1 MSHALLSA
9 SGAHRWLS
17 CTPSAK
23 LEEQFPDSTSTYA
36 EEGTLAHELCEI
48 KVNKALLGM
57 PTKTYN
63 STLKKIKG
71 NDLYQTEMDKY
82 TDEYLD
88 YILEKVH
95 SFDSP
100 PTVIVEKKVDFSSYV
115 PEGFGTADCII
126 LGDGELHI
134 VDFKYGKGVE
144 VSAENNPQMMLYAL
158 GAYLEYSFL
167 FQIEAVKMTIVQ
179 PRIGNISEYSML
191 VEELLEWA
199 ELTVKPR
206 AQMAWNGEGDYVA
219 GDHCKFCRAKA
230 SCRERA
236 RKNLEAENFELK
248 EGPLLSLEEIGEA
261 LKKAIDL
268 AKWAE
273 DLKEYALAES
283 LKGNDIPGWKAV
295 EGRGSRNF
303 TDNDLAI
310 KKLKEA
316 GIAEELLYER
326 KQYTL
331 AQIEKMVGTK
341 EFKKI
346 VGDLVVKNPGKPTLV
361 VDTDKREK
369 ITNKVTAAEDFADE
383 I

>member
-144 VSAENNPQMMLYAL
+144 VSAEYNPQTMLYAL

-199 ELTVKPR
+199 ELIVKPK
-206 AQMAWNGEGDYVA
+206 AQMAWLGNGDYTA
-219 GDHCKFCRAKA
+219 GEHCKFCRARA

-236 RKNLEAENFELK
+236 RKNLETENFELK
-248 EGPLLSLEEIGEA
+248 KGPLLSPDEIGEA

-341 EFKKI
+341 DFKKI

>member
-9 SGAHRWLS
+9 SGARRWLF

-144 VSAENNPQMMLYAL
+144 VSAEYNPQMMLYAL

-199 ELTVKPR
+199 ELIVKPK
-206 AQMAWNGEGDYVA
+206 AQMAWLGNGDYTA
-219 GDHCKFCRAKA
+219 GEHCKFCRARA

-236 RKNLEAENFELK
+236 RKNLETENFELK
-248 EGPLLSLEEIGEA
+248 KGPLLSPDEIGEA

-331 AQIEKMVGTK
+331 AQIEKVVGTK
-341 EFKKI
+341 DFKKI

>member
-9 SGAHRWLS
+9 SGAHRWLL

-48 KVNKALLGM
+48 KVNKALLGL
-57 PTKTYN
+57 TIKEYN
-63 STLKKIKG
+63 SALKKIKG
-71 NDLYQTEMDKY
+71 NKLYQNEMDKY

-95 SFDSP
+95 SFDYP
-100 PTVIVEKKVDFSSYV
+100 PTIIVEKRVDFSSYV

-144 VSAENNPQMMLYAL
+144 VSAEYNPQMMLYAL

-199 ELTVKPR
+199 ELTVKPK
-206 AQMAWNGEGDYVA
+206 AQMAWLGNGDYTA
-219 GDHCKFCRAKA
+219 GEHCKFCRAKA

-236 RKNLEAENFELK
+236 RKNLETEKFELK
-248 EGPLLSLEEIGEA
+248 KGPLLSPGEIGEA
-261 LKKAIDL
+261 LKKAVDL

-295 EGRGSRNF
+295 EGRGNRNF

-310 KKLKEA
+310 KKLKDA

-331 AQIEKMVGTK
+331 AKIEKLVGTK
-341 EFKKI
+341 DFKKI

-361 VDTDKREK
+361 VDTDKRDR
-369 ITNKVTAAEDFADE
+369 ISNKVTAAEDFADE

>member
-9 SGAHRWLS
+9 SGAHRWLL

-36 EEGTLAHELCEI
+36 EEGTLAHELCEN
-48 KVNKALLGM
+48 KVKKSLLGL
-57 PTKTYN
+57 TIKEYN
-63 STLKKIKG
+63 SALKKIKG
-71 NDLYQTEMDKY
+71 NKLYQNEMDKY

-95 SFDSP
+95 SFDYP
-100 PTVIVEKKVDFSSYV
+100 PTIIVEKRVDFSSYV

-144 VSAENNPQMMLYAL
+144 VSAEYNPQMMLYAL

-199 ELTVKPR
+199 ELTVKPK
-206 AQMAWNGEGDYVA
+206 AQMAWNGEGDFVA
-219 GDHCKFCRAKA
+219 GEHCKFCRAKA
-230 SCRERA
+230 LCRERA
-236 RKNLEAENFELK
+236 RKNLEAEKFELK
-248 EGPLLSLEEIGEA
+248 KGPLLSPGEIGEA
-261 LKKAIDL
+261 LKKAVDL

-310 KKLKEA
+310 KKLKDA

-331 AQIEKMVGTK
+331 AQIEKLIGAK
-341 EFKKI
+341 EFKNI

-361 VDTDKREK
+361 IETDERDR
-369 ITNKVTAAEDFADE
+369 ISNKVTAAEDFADE

>member
-9 SGAHRWLS
+9 SGAHRWLL

-36 EEGTLAHELCEI
+36 EEGTLAHELCEN
-48 KVNKALLGM
+48 KVKKSLLGL
-57 PTKTYN
+57 TIKEYN
-63 STLKKIKG
+63 SALKKIKG
-71 NDLYQTEMDKY
+71 NKLYQNEMDKY

-95 SFDSP
+95 SFDYP
-100 PTVIVEKKVDFSSYV
+100 PTIIVEKRVDFSSYV

-144 VSAENNPQMMLYAL
+144 VSAEYNPQMMLYAL

-199 ELTVKPR
+199 ELTVKPK
-206 AQMAWNGEGDYVA
+206 AQMAWLGNGDYTA
-219 GDHCKFCRAKA
+219 GEHCKFCRAKA

-236 RKNLEAENFELK
+236 RKNLETEKFELK
-248 EGPLLSLEEIGEA
+248 KGPLLSPGEIGEA
-261 LKKAIDL
+261 LKKAVDL

-295 EGRGSRNF
+295 EGRGNRNF

-331 AQIEKMVGTK
+331 AQIEKLVGTK
-341 EFKKI
+341 DFKKI

>member
-100 PTVIVEKKVDFSSYV
+100 STVIVEKKVDFSSYV

-191 VEELLEWA
+191 VEELLEWS

-361 VDTDKREK
+361 VNTDKREK

>member
-144 VSAENNPQMMLYAL
+144 VSAEYNPQMMLYAL

-199 ELTVKPR
+199 ELIVKPK
-206 AQMAWNGEGDYVA
+206 AQMAWLGNGDYTA
-219 GDHCKFCRAKA
+219 GEHCKFCRARA

-236 RKNLEAENFELK
+236 RKNLETENFELK

-283 LKGNDIPGWKAV
+283 LKGNNIPGWKAV

-331 AQIEKMVGTK
+331 AQIEKLVGTK
-341 EFKKI
+341 DFKKI

>member
-1 MSHALLSA
+1 MAHALLSA
-9 SGAHRWLS
+9 SGAHRWIA

-57 PTKTYN
+57 STKAYN
-63 STLKKIKG
+63 SALKKIKG

-82 TDEYLD
+82 TEEYLE
-88 YILEKVH
+88 YIQEKVH
-95 SFDSP
+95 SFEYP
-100 PTVIVEKKVDFSSYV
+100 PTIIVEKKVDFSDYV

-126 LGDGELHI
+126 LADGELHI

-144 VSAENNPQMMLYAL
+144 VFADYNPQMMLYAL

-167 FQIEAVKMTIVQ
+167 FQIDAIKMTIVQ
-179 PRIGNISEYSML
+179 PRLNNISEFSIG
-191 VEELLEWA
+191 VNELLEWA
-199 ELTVKPR
+199 DSTVRPK
-206 AQMAWNGEGDYVA
+206 AQMAWNGEGDFVA
-219 GDHCKFCRAKA
+219 GEHCKFCRAKA
-230 SCRERA
+230 LCRERA
-236 RKNLEAENFELK
+236 RKNLEAEKFELK
-248 EGPLLSLEEIGEA
+248 EGPLLSLDEIGEA

-295 EGRGSRNF
+295 EGRGNRNF

-331 AQIEKMVGTK
+331 AQIEKLVGTK
-341 EFKKI
+341 DFKKI

>member
-369 ITNKVTAAEDFADE
+369 ITNKVTAAEDFADK

>member
-71 NDLYQTEMDKY
+71 NGLYQTEMDKY

-144 VSAENNPQMMLYAL
+144 VSAEYNPQMMLYAL

-199 ELTVKPR
+199 ELTVKPK
-206 AQMAWNGEGDYVA
+206 AQMAWLGNGEYTA
-219 GDHCKFCRAKA
+219 GEHCKFCKAKA

-248 EGPLLSLEEIGEA
+248 KGPLLSPDEIGEA
-261 LKKAIDL
+261 LKKAIYL

-295 EGRGSRNF
+295 EGRSSRNF

-331 AQIEKMVGTK
+331 AQMEKMVGAK
-341 EFKKI
+341 DFKKI

-361 VDTDKREK
+361 VDADKREK

>member
-1 MSHALLSA
+1 MAHALLSA

-48 KVNKALLGM
+48 KVKKALLGM

-63 STLKKIKG
+63 SVLKKIKG
-71 NDLYQTEMDKY
+71 NELYQTEMDKY

-144 VSAENNPQMMLYAL
+144 VSAEYNPQMMLYAL

-167 FQIEAVKMTIVQ
+167 FQIDNVKMTIVQ

-199 ELTVKPR
+199 DNTVKPK
-206 AQMAWNGEGDYVA
+206 AQMAWNGEGDFVA
-219 GDHCKFCRAKA
+219 GEHCKFCRAKA
-230 SCRERA
+230 LCRERT
-236 RKNLEAENFELK
+236 RKNLEVEKFELK
-248 EGPLLSLEEIGEA
+248 EGPLLSLDEIGDA

-331 AQIEKMVGTK
+331 AQIEKLVGTK

>member
-144 VSAENNPQMMLYAL
+144 VSAEYNPQMMLYAL

-199 ELTVKPR
+199 ELIVKPK
-206 AQMAWNGEGDYVA
+206 AQMAWLGNGDYTA
-219 GDHCKFCRAKA
+219 GEHCKFCRARA

-236 RKNLEAENFELK
+236 RKNLETENFELK
-248 EGPLLSLEEIGEA
+248 KGPLLSPDEIGEA

-331 AQIEKMVGTK
+331 AQIEKVVGTK
-341 EFKKI
+341 DFKKI

>member
-23 LEEQFPDSTSTYA
+23 LEEQLPDSTSTYA

-144 VSAENNPQMMLYAL
+144 VSEARSA
-158 GAYLEYSFL
+158 AYC
-167 FQIEAVKMTIVQ
+167 
-179 PRIGNISEYSML
+179 IS
-191 VEELLEWA
+191 
-199 ELTVKPR
+199 
-206 AQMAWNGEGDYVA
+206 
-219 GDHCKFCRAKA
+219 
-230 SCRERA
+230 
-236 RKNLEAENFELK
+236 
-248 EGPLLSLEEIGEA
+248 
-261 LKKAIDL
+261 
-268 AKWAE
+268 
-273 DLKEYALAES
+273 
-283 LKGNDIPGWKAV
+283 
-295 EGRGSRNF
+295 
-303 TDNDLAI
+303 
-310 KKLKEA
+310 
-316 GIAEELLYER
+316 
-326 KQYTL
+326 
-331 AQIEKMVGTK
+331 
-341 EFKKI
+341 
-346 VGDLVVKNPGKPTLV
+346 
-361 VDTDKREK
+361 
-369 ITNKVTAAEDFADE
+369 
-383 I
+383 

>member
-1 MSHALLSA
+1 M
-9 SGAHRWLS
+9 
-17 CTPSAK
+17 
-23 LEEQFPDSTSTYA
+23 
-36 EEGTLAHELCEI
+36 
-48 KVNKALLGM
+48 
-57 PTKTYN
+57 
-63 STLKKIKG
+63 
-71 NDLYQTEMDKY
+71 
-82 TDEYLD
+82 
-88 YILEKVH
+88 
-95 SFDSP
+95 
-100 PTVIVEKKVDFSSYV
+100 
-115 PEGFGTADCII
+115 
-126 LGDGELHI
+126 
-134 VDFKYGKGVE
+134 DFKYGKGVE
-144 VSAENNPQMMLYAL
+144 VFADYNPQMMLYAL

-167 FQIEAVKMTIVQ
+167 FQIDAIKMTIVQ
-179 PRIGNISEYSML
+179 PRLNNISEFSIG
-191 VEELLEWA
+191 VNELLEWA
-199 ELTVKPR
+199 DSTVRPK
-206 AQMAWNGEGDYVA
+206 AQMAWNGEGDFVA
-219 GDHCKFCRAKA
+219 GEHCKFCRAKA
-230 SCRERA
+230 LCRERA
-236 RKNLEAENFELK
+236 RKNLEAEKFELK
-248 EGPLLSLEEIGEA
+248 EGPLLSLDEIGEA

-295 EGRGSRNF
+295 EGRGNRNF

-331 AQIEKMVGTK
+331 AQIEKLVGTK
-341 EFKKI
+341 DFKKI

>member
-191 VEELLEWA
+191 VEELLEWS
-199 ELTVKPR
+199 ELIVKPR

-361 VDTDKREK
+361 VNTDKREK

>member
-1 MSHALLSA
+1 MAHALLSA
-9 SGAHRWLS
+9 SGAHRWIA

-48 KVNKALLGM
+48 KVKKALLDM
-57 PTKTYN
+57 PTKAYN
-63 STLKKIKG
+63 SVLKKIKG
-71 NDLYQTEMDKY
+71 NELYQTEMDKY
-82 TDEYLD
+82 TEEYLE
-88 YILEKVH
+88 YIQEKVH
-95 SFDSP
+95 SFEFP
-100 PTVIVEKKVDFSSYV
+100 PTIIVEKKVNFSDYV

-126 LGDGELHI
+126 LSDGSLHI

-144 VSAENNPQMMLYAL
+144 VSAEYNQQMMLYAL

-167 FQIEAVKMTIVQ
+167 FQIDNVKMTIVQ
-179 PRIGNISEYSML
+179 PRINNISEFSIG
-191 VEELLEWA
+191 VSELLEWA
-199 ELTVKPR
+199 DNTVKPK
-206 AQMAWNGEGDYVA
+206 AQMAWNGEGDFVA
-219 GDHCKFCRAKA
+219 GEHCKFCRAKA
-230 SCRERA
+230 LCRERA
-236 RKNLEAENFELK
+236 RKNLEAEKFELK
-248 EGPLLSLEEIGEA
+248 EGPLLSLDEIGDA

-295 EGRGSRNF
+295 EGRGIRNF

-316 GIAEELLYER
+316 GVAEELLYER

>member
-144 VSAENNPQMMLYAL
+144 VSAEYNPQMMLYAL

-199 ELTVKPR
+199 ELIVKPK
-206 AQMAWNGEGDYVA
+206 AQMAWLGNGDYTA
-219 GDHCKFCRAKA
+219 GEHCKFCRARA

-236 RKNLEAENFELK
+236 RKNLETENFELK
-248 EGPLLSLEEIGEA
+248 KGPLLSPDEIGEA

-295 EGRGSRNF
+295 EGRGNRNF

>member
-283 LKGNDIPGWKAV
+283 LKGNGIPGWKAV

-361 VDTDKREK
+361 VNTDKREK

>member
-63 STLKKIKG
+63 STSKKIKG

-283 LKGNDIPGWKAV
+283 LKGNGIPGWKAV

-361 VDTDKREK
+361 VNTDKREK

>member
-1 MSHALLSA
+1 MAHALLSA
-9 SGAHRWLS
+9 SGAHRWIA

-57 PTKTYN
+57 STKAYN
-63 STLKKIKG
+63 SALKKIKG

-82 TDEYLD
+82 TEEYLE
-88 YILEKVH
+88 YIQEKVH
-95 SFDSP
+95 SFEYP
-100 PTVIVEKKVDFSSYV
+100 PTIIVEKKVDFSDYV

-126 LGDGELHI
+126 LADGELHI

-144 VSAENNPQMMLYAL
+144 VFADYNPQMMLYAL

-167 FQIEAVKMTIVQ
+167 FQIDAIKMTIVQ
-179 PRIGNISEYSML
+179 PRLNNISEFSIG
-191 VEELLEWA
+191 VNELLEWA
-199 ELTVKPR
+199 DSTVRPK
-206 AQMAWNGEGDYVA
+206 AQMAWNGEGDFVA
-219 GDHCKFCRAKA
+219 GEHCKFCRAKA
-230 SCRERA
+230 LCRERA
-236 RKNLEAENFELK
+236 RKNLEAEKFELK
-248 EGPLLSLEEIGEA
+248 EGPLLSLDEIGEA

-295 EGRGSRNF
+295 EGRGNRNF

-361 VDTDKREK
+361 VNTDKREK

>member
-144 VSAENNPQMMLYAL
+144 VSAEYNPQMMLYAL

-199 ELTVKPR
+199 ELIVKPK
-206 AQMAWNGEGDYVA
+206 AQMAWLGNGDYTA
-219 GDHCKFCRAKA
+219 GEHCKFCRARA

-236 RKNLEAENFELK
+236 RKNLETENFELK
-248 EGPLLSLEEIGEA
+248 KGPLLSPDEIGKA

-273 DLKEYALAES
+273 DLKEFALAES

-341 EFKKI
+341 DFKKI

>member
-57 PTKTYN
+57 PQKKYN

-71 NDLYQTEMDKY
+71 NGLYQTEMDKY
-82 TDEYLD
+82 TEEYLE
-88 YILEKVH
+88 YIQEKVY
-95 SFDSP
+95 SFECP
-100 PTVIVEKKVDFSSYV
+100 PTIIVEKKVDFSSYV

-126 LGDGELHI
+126 LADGELHI
-134 VDFKYGKGVE
+134 IDFKYGKGVE
-144 VSAENNPQMMLYAL
+144 VSAEYNPQMMLYAL

-167 FQIEAVKMTIVQ
+167 FQINTIKMAIVQ
-179 PRIGNISEYSML
+179 PRINNISEFSIG
-191 VEELLEWA
+191 VNELLEWA
-199 ELTVKPR
+199 DSTVRPK
-206 AQMAWNGEGDYVA
+206 AQMAWNGEGDFVA
-219 GDHCKFCRAKA
+219 GEHCKFCRAKA
-230 SCRERA
+230 LCRERA
-236 RKNLEAENFELK
+236 RKNLEAEKFELK
-248 EGPLLSLEEIGEA
+248 EGPLLSPDEIGEA

-361 VDTDKREK
+361 VNTDKREK

>member
-9 SGAHRWLS
+9 SGAHRWLL

-36 EEGTLAHELCEI
+36 EEGTLAHELCEN
-48 KVNKALLGM
+48 KVKKSLLGL
-57 PTKTYN
+57 TIKEYN
-63 STLKKIKG
+63 SALKKIKG
-71 NDLYQTEMDKY
+71 NKLYQNEMDKY

-95 SFDSP
+95 SFDYP
-100 PTVIVEKKVDFSSYV
+100 PTIIVEKRVDFSSYV

-144 VSAENNPQMMLYAL
+144 VSAEYNPQMMLYAL

-199 ELTVKPR
+199 ELTVKPK
-206 AQMAWNGEGDYVA
+206 AQMAWNGEGDFVA
-219 GDHCKFCRAKA
+219 GEHCKFCRAKA
-230 SCRERA
+230 LCRERA
-236 RKNLEAENFELK
+236 RKNLEAEKFELK
-248 EGPLLSLEEIGEA
+248 EGPLLSLDEIGEA

-295 EGRGSRNF
+295 EGRGNRNF

-331 AQIEKMVGTK
+331 AQIEKLVGTK
-341 EFKKI
+341 DFKKI

-383 I
+383 R

>member
-1 MSHALLSA
+1 MAHALLSA
-9 SGAHRWLS
+9 SGAHRWIA

-57 PTKTYN
+57 STKAYN
-63 STLKKIKG
+63 SALKKIKG

-82 TDEYLD
+82 TEEYLE
-88 YILEKVH
+88 YIQEKVH
-95 SFDSP
+95 SFEYP
-100 PTVIVEKKVDFSSYV
+100 PTIIVEKKVDFSDYV

-126 LGDGELHI
+126 LADGELHI

-144 VSAENNPQMMLYAL
+144 VFADYNPQMMLYAL

-167 FQIEAVKMTIVQ
+167 FQIDAIKMTIVQ
-179 PRIGNISEYSML
+179 PRLNNISEFSIG
-191 VEELLEWA
+191 VNELLEWA
-199 ELTVKPR
+199 DSTVRPK
-206 AQMAWNGEGDYVA
+206 AQMAWNGEGDFVA
-219 GDHCKFCRAKA
+219 GEHCKFCRAIA
-230 SCRERA
+230 LCRERA
-236 RKNLEAENFELK
+236 RKNLEAEKFELK
-248 EGPLLSLEEIGEA
+248 EGPLLSLDEIGEA

-295 EGRGSRNF
+295 EGRGNRNF

-361 VDTDKREK
+361 VNTDKREK

>member
-144 VSAENNPQMMLYAL
+144 VSAEYNPQMMLYAL

-199 ELTVKPR
+199 ELIVKPK
-206 AQMAWNGEGDYVA
+206 AQMAWLGNGDYTA
-219 GDHCKFCRAKA
+219 GEHCKFCRARA

-236 RKNLEAENFELK
+236 RKNLETENFELK

-295 EGRGSRNF
+295 EGRGNRNF

-331 AQIEKMVGTK
+331 AQIEKVVGTK
-341 EFKKI
+341 DFKKI

>member
-23 LEEQFPDSTSTYA
+23 LEELFPDSTSVYA

-57 PTKTYN
+57 NTKSYN
-63 STLKKIKG
+63 SKLKKIKA
-71 NDLYQTEMDKY
+71 NELYKIEMDKY
-82 TDEYLD
+82 TEEYLE
-88 YILEKVH
+88 YIQEKVH
-95 SFDSP
+95 SFDYP
-100 PTVIVEKKVDFSSYV
+100 PSIIVEKRVDFSSYV
-115 PEGFGTADCII
+115 PKGFGTADCIL

-134 VDFKYGKGVE
+134 IDFKYGKGVE
-144 VSAENNPQMMLYAL
+144 VSAEHNPQMMLYAL

-167 FQIEAVKMTIVQ
+167 FQIEAIKMTIVQ

-199 ELTVKPR
+199 ELTVKPK
-206 AQMAWNGEGDYVA
+206 AQMAWNGEGNFIA
-219 GDHCKFCRAKA
+219 GEHCKFCRAKA

-236 RKNLEAENFELK
+236 RKNLEAEKFEMK
-248 EGPLLSLEEIGEA
+248 EGPLLSPDEIGEA
-261 LKKAIDL
+261 LEKAIDL

-273 DLKEYALAES
+273 DLKEYALSES
-283 LKGNDIPGWKAV
+283 LKGNDIPGWKAA
-295 EGRGSRNF
+295 EGRGSRSF
-303 TDNDLAI
+303 TDNELAI

-341 EFKKI
+341 DFKNI
-346 VGDLVVKNPGKPTLV
+346 VGDLVIKNPGKPTLV
-361 VDTDKREK
+361 VEADKRER

>member
-9 SGAHRWLS
+9 SGAHRWLL
-17 CTPSAK
+17 CTPSAR

-71 NDLYQTEMDKY
+71 NNLYQTEMDKY

-144 VSAENNPQMMLYAL
+144 VSAEYNPQMMLYAL

-179 PRIGNISEYSML
+179 PRIGNTSEYSML

-199 ELTVKPR
+199 ELTVKPK
-206 AQMAWNGEGDYVA
+206 AQMAWNGEGNFIA
-219 GDHCKFCRAKA
+219 GEHCKFCRAKA

-236 RKNLEAENFELK
+236 RKNLETEKFELK
-248 EGPLLSLEEIGEA
+248 KGPLLSPGEIGEA
-261 LKKAIDL
+261 LKKAVDL

-331 AQIEKMVGTK
+331 AQIEKLVGTK
-341 EFKKI
+341 DFKKI

>member
-1 MSHALLSA
+1 MAHALLSA
-9 SGAHRWLS
+9 SGAHRWIA

-57 PTKTYN
+57 STKAYN
-63 STLKKIKG
+63 SALKKIKG
-71 NDLYQTEMDKY
+71 NNLYQTEMDKY
-82 TDEYLD
+82 TEEYLE
-88 YILEKVH
+88 YIQEKVH
-95 SFDSP
+95 SFECP
-100 PTVIVEKKVDFSSYV
+100 PTIIVEKKVDFSNYV

-126 LGDGELHI
+126 LADGELHI

-144 VSAENNPQMMLYAL
+144 VFADYNPQMMLYAL

-167 FQIEAVKMTIVQ
+167 FQIDAIKMTIVQ
-179 PRIGNISEYSML
+179 PRLNNISEFSIG
-191 VEELLEWA
+191 VNELLEWA
-199 ELTVKPR
+199 DSTVRPK
-206 AQMAWNGEGDYVA
+206 AQMAWNGEGDFVA
-219 GDHCKFCRAKA
+219 GEHCKFCRAKA
-230 SCRERA
+230 LCRERA
-236 RKNLEAENFELK
+236 RKNLEAEKFELK
-248 EGPLLSLEEIGEA
+248 EGPLLSLDEIGEA

-331 AQIEKMVGTK
+331 AQIEKLVGTK
-341 EFKKI
+341 DFKKI

>member
-144 VSAENNPQMMLYAL
+144 VSAEYNPQMMLYAL

-199 ELTVKPR
+199 ELTVKPK
-206 AQMAWNGEGDYVA
+206 AQMAWNGEGDFVA
-219 GDHCKFCRAKA
+219 GEHCKFCRAKA
-230 SCRERA
+230 LCRERA
-236 RKNLEAENFELK
+236 RKNLEAEKFELK
-248 EGPLLSLEEIGEA
+248 KGPLLSPGEIGEA
-261 LKKAIDL
+261 LKKAVDL

-295 EGRGSRNF
+295 EGRGNRNF

-310 KKLKEA
+310 KKLKDA

-331 AQIEKMVGTK
+331 AQIEKLVGTK
-341 EFKKI
+341 DFKKI

-361 VDTDKREK
+361 VDTDKRDR
-369 ITNKVTAAEDFADE
+369 ISNKVTAAEDFADE

>member
-88 YILEKVH
+88 YILEKIH

-283 LKGNDIPGWKAV
+283 LKGNDILGWKAV

-361 VDTDKREK
+361 VNTDKREK

>member
-1 MSHALLSA
+1 MAHALLSA
-9 SGAHRWLS
+9 SGAHRWIA

-48 KVNKALLGM
+48 KVKKALLDM
-57 PTKTYN
+57 PTKAYN
-63 STLKKIKG
+63 SVLKKIKG
-71 NDLYQTEMDKY
+71 NELYQTEMDKY
-82 TDEYLD
+82 TEEYLE
-88 YILEKVH
+88 YIQEKVH
-95 SFDSP
+95 SFEFP
-100 PTVIVEKKVDFSSYV
+100 PTIIVEKKVNFSDYV

-126 LGDGELHI
+126 LSDGNLHI

-144 VSAENNPQMMLYAL
+144 VSAEYNQQMMLYAL

-167 FQIEAVKMTIVQ
+167 FQIDNVKMTIVQ
-179 PRIGNISEYSML
+179 PRINNISEFSIG
-191 VEELLEWA
+191 VSELLEWA
-199 ELTVKPR
+199 DNTVKPK
-206 AQMAWNGEGDYVA
+206 AQMAWNGEGDFVA
-219 GDHCKFCRAKA
+219 GEHCKFCRAKA
-230 SCRERA
+230 LCRERA
-236 RKNLEAENFELK
+236 RKNLEAEKFELK
-248 EGPLLSLEEIGEA
+248 EGPLLSLDEIGDA

-316 GIAEELLYER
+316 GVAEELLYER

>member
-17 CTPSAK
+17 CTPSAR
-23 LEEQFPDSTSTYA
+23 LEEQFPESTSSYA
-36 EEGTLAHELCEI
+36 EEGTLAHELCEMKI
-48 KVNKALLGM
+48 NKALFGLSA
-57 PTKTYN
+57 KAYN
-63 STLKKIKG
+63 SALKRIKG
-71 NDLYQTEMDKY
+71 NELYQAEMDKY

-126 LGDGELHI
+126 LADGELHI
-134 VDFKYGKGVE
+134 IDFKYGKGVE
-144 VSAENNPQMMLYAL
+144 VSAEYNPQMMLYAL

-167 FQIEAVKMTIVQ
+167 FQINTIKMAIVQ
-179 PRIGNISEYSML
+179 PRINNISEFSIG
-191 VEELLEWA
+191 VNELLEWA
-199 ELTVKPR
+199 ELTVKPK
-206 AQMAWNGEGDYVA
+206 AQMAWLGNGEYTA
-219 GDHCKFCRAKA
+219 GEHCKFCRAKA
-230 SCRERA
+230 SCRERV
-236 RKNLEAENFELK
+236 RKNLEAEKFELK
-248 EGPLLSLEEIGEA
+248 EGPLLSPDEIGEA

-295 EGRGSRNF
+295 EGRSSRNF

-331 AQIEKMVGTK
+331 AQIEKMVGAK
-341 EFKKI
+341 DFKKI

-361 VDTDKREK
+361 IDTDKREK

>member
-361 VDTDKREK
+361 VNTDKREK

>member
-369 ITNKVTAAEDFADE
+369 ITNKVSAAEDFADE

>member
-1 MSHALLSA
+1 MAHALLSA
-9 SGAHRWLS
+9 SGAHRWIA

-57 PTKTYN
+57 STKAYN
-63 STLKKIKG
+63 SALKKIKG

-82 TDEYLD
+82 IDVYLEY
-88 YILEKVH
+88 IKEKVH
-95 SFDSP
+95 SFEYP
-100 PTVIVEKKVDFSSYV
+100 PTIIVEKKVDFSDYV

-126 LGDGELHI
+126 LADGELHI

-144 VSAENNPQMMLYAL
+144 VFADYNPQMMLYAL

-167 FQIEAVKMTIVQ
+167 FQIDAIKMTIVQ
-179 PRIGNISEYSML
+179 PRLNNISEFSIG
-191 VEELLEWA
+191 VNELLEWA
-199 ELTVKPR
+199 DSTVRPK
-206 AQMAWNGEGDYVA
+206 AQMAWNGEGDFVA
-219 GDHCKFCRAKA
+219 GEHCKFCRAKA
-230 SCRERA
+230 LCRERA
-236 RKNLEAENFELK
+236 RKNLEAEKFELK
-248 EGPLLSLEEIGEA
+248 EGPLLSLDEIGEA

-295 EGRGSRNF
+295 EGRGNRNF

-331 AQIEKMVGTK
+331 AQIEKLVGTK
-341 EFKKI
+341 DFKKI

>member
-1 MSHALLSA
+1 MAHALLSA
-9 SGAHRWLS
+9 SGAHRWIA

-57 PTKTYN
+57 STKAYN
-63 STLKKIKG
+63 SALKKIKG

-82 TDEYLD
+82 TEEYLE
-88 YILEKVH
+88 YIQEKVH
-95 SFDSP
+95 SFEYP
-100 PTVIVEKKVDFSSYV
+100 PTIIVEKKVDFSDYV

-126 LGDGELHI
+126 LADGELHI

-144 VSAENNPQMMLYAL
+144 VFADYNPQMMLYAL

-167 FQIEAVKMTIVQ
+167 FQIDAIKMTIVQ
-179 PRIGNISEYSML
+179 PRLNSISEFSIG
-191 VEELLEWA
+191 VNELLEWA
-199 ELTVKPR
+199 DSTVRPK
-206 AQMAWNGEGDYVA
+206 AQMAWNGEGDFVA
-219 GDHCKFCRAKA
+219 GEHCKFCRAKA
-230 SCRERA
+230 LCRERA
-236 RKNLEAENFELK
+236 RKNLEAEKFELK
-248 EGPLLSLEEIGEA
+248 EGPLLSLDEIGEA

-295 EGRGSRNF
+295 EGRGNRNF

-331 AQIEKMVGTK
+331 AQIEKLVGTK
-341 EFKKI
+341 DFKKI

>member
-1 MSHALLSA
+1 MPHALLSA
-9 SGAHRWLS
+9 SGAHRWLL

-48 KVNKALLGM
+48 KVNKALLGL
-57 PTKTYN
+57 TIKEYN
-63 STLKKIKG
+63 SALKKIKG
-71 NDLYQTEMDKY
+71 NKLYQNEMDKY

-95 SFDSP
+95 SFDYP
-100 PTVIVEKKVDFSSYV
+100 PTIIVEKRVDFSSYV

-144 VSAENNPQMMLYAL
+144 VSAEYNPQMMLYAL

-199 ELTVKPR
+199 ELTVKPK
-206 AQMAWNGEGDYVA
+206 AQMAWLGNGDYTA
-219 GDHCKFCRAKA
+219 GEHCKFCRAKA

-236 RKNLEAENFELK
+236 RKNLETEKFELK
-248 EGPLLSLEEIGEA
+248 KGPLLSPGEIGEA
-261 LKKAIDL
+261 LKKAVDL

-303 TDNDLAI
+303 ADNDLAI
-310 KKLKEA
+310 KKLKDA

-331 AQIEKMVGTK
+331 AQIEKLIGAK
-341 EFKKI
+341 EFKNI

-361 VDTDKREK
+361 IETDKRDR
-369 ITNKVTAAEDFADE
+369 ISNKVTAAEDFADE